1 MPEELKQHIKE
12 KQSLRPNEVE
22 LNLIYLN
29 YRPNLVCLSFRFNNC
44 FFWNSSFRPTLF
56 GCRAREKILPMLR
69 TLGHA
74 IIILAWDSPIIIFHS
89 KTLRAT
95 YRQSLLFSSPLKVS
109 INRNIKTYIINSS
122 FMKSISIIN
131 LYQHKLAESS
141 KDHTYFS

>member
-12 KQSLRPNEVE
+12 KQSLRPKEVE

-29 YRPNLVCLSFRFNNC
+29 YRQYLVCLSFLFNNC
-44 FFWNSSFRPTLF
+44 FFSNSLFRPTLF

-74 IIILAWDSPIIIFHS
+74 IIILAWDSPIIISHS
-89 KTLRAT
+89 QTLRAT

-109 INRNIKTYIINSS
+109 ISPNIKTFIINSS
-122 FMKSISIIN
+122 SMKSLS
-131 LYQHKLAESS
+131 
-141 KDHTYFS
+141 T